1 MGFIAGPDRTQPM
14 LLPAAID
21 DYIAADAPV
30 RVINAYIDTLD
41 LLKLGFERT
50 RPAETGRPGYDP
62 ADMLKLYIYGYLSH
76 LRSSRRLEKAC
87 HINLELCWLLRT
99 LRPDFKTIAD
109 FRRDNPDAIVAVC
122 RAFVQFCRKANLFDG
137 AIATIDGTKL
147 RAAASRRRIM
157 SREEVAKEVTA
168 LDRRIGDYLL
178 AMDSAD
184 ATETDDVSAQ
194 HTKAALRALRDR
206 RNELID
212 LAGEME
218 RDGRT
223 LGVEGE
229 IDARPMGKRSN
240 PKLPSYN
247 VQAAVDPKSHMIV
260 HHEVTTEAT
269 DNRLL
274 WQTARQ
280 AKAALAVEELTV
292 VADAGYANA
301 TQAADCEAAG
311 IKPAL
316 AAPPPVNT
324 RGDYFPADVF
334 RHDAASGSLIC
345 PAGRRLT
352 RNGGSKRDQEI
363 RYRAEDCS
371 GCPLKSQCTNTE
383 RRYVYRHIHHDAMQ
397 RARDRVE
404 HDKTLMTLRRCTVEH
419 AFASLKHTLGHRL
432 LLRGTLKA
440 GTETALAVL
449 AYNII
454 RAIKLA
460 GGHRAMMELMA

>member
-1 MGFIAGPDRTQPM
+1 MGFIPGSDRTQPL
-14 LLPAAID
+14 LLPARID
-21 DYIAADAPV
+21 DYVAADAPV
-30 RVINAYIDTLD
+30 RVIDAFVDSLN
-41 LLKLGFERT
+41 LLNLGFERT

-62 ADMLKLYIYGYLSH
+62 GDMLKLYIYGYLSN

-87 HINLELCWLLRT
+87 LINLELCWLLRT

-109 FRRDNPDAIVAVC
+109 FRRDNPDAIAGVC
-122 RAFVQFCRKANLFDG
+122 RAFVQFCRKANLFAG
-137 AIATIDGTKL
+137 AIAAIDGTKL

-157 SREEVAKEVTA
+157 SREEVAKEIID

-178 AMDSAD
+178 AMDTAD

-194 HTKAALRALRDR
+194 HTKAALQALRDR
-206 RNELID
+206 RDGLID

-218 RDGRT
+218 REDRK

-229 IDARPMGKRSN
+229 IEARPMGKRGG
-240 PKLPSYN
+240 PKPPCYN

-274 WQTARQ
+274 SRIAR
-280 AKAALAVEELTV
+280 KTKDVLAVETLTA

-301 TQAADCEAAG
+301 TQVADCEAAG
-311 IKPAL
+311 IVPAL
-316 AAPPPVNT
+316 PAPPPANT
-324 RGDYFPADVF
+324 RGDYFPAEVF
-334 RHDAASGSLIC
+334 RRDTDSDSLIC

-352 RNGGSKRDQEI
+352 RNGGSKRDREI
-363 RYRAEDCS
+363 RYRAVDCS
-371 GCPLKSQCTNTE
+371 GCPLKSQCTDTE

-404 HDKTLMTLRRCTVEH
+404 QDKTLMLLRRCTVEH
-419 AFASLKHTLGHRL
+419 AFASLKHYLGHRL
-432 LLRGTLKA
+432 LLRGTLNA

-449 AYNII
+449 AYNIK
-454 RAIKLA
+454 RAIKLF
-460 GGHRAMMELMA
+460 GGCKAMIERLA